1 MNFYRKSDG
10 RDIFRSKDGDL
21 SGLESELYE
30 LDLGG
35 NKKEQIGLL

>member
-1 MNFYRKSDG
+1 MNFYGKSDG
-10 RDIFRSKDGDL
+10 RTIFRSKDGAL
-21 SGLESELYE
+21 SVLESELYD